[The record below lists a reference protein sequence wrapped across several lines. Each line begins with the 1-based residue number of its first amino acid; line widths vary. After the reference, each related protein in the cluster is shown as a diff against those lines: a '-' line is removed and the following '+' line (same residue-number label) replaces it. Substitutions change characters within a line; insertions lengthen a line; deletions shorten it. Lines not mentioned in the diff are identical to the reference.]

1 MTPDIKEIL
10 DAAKMH
16 PSRAKNI
23 YAFGSRV
30 YGTHADSSDWDIVI
44 VGNNSVDSIEIKH
57 ELFNIHVYTP
67 KKFQEDLDWHMPKNL
82 ECFMAPEW
90 AKIKQ
95 DIDFRF
101 DIDLAKLRHAVSHV
115 SSNSWVKAKKKLTV
129 AGEYQIGVKSLFH
142 AIRIPMFGARIAASG
157 SIGDFGCANYIWERI
172 RQREWDWESLDTE
185 FRTDHNR
192 ALTEFRKLASK

>member
-1 MTPDIKEIL
+1 MKPKIEDIL
-10 DAAKMH
+10 AAAKMH

-23 YAFGSRV
+23 YVFGSRV
-30 YGTHADSSDWDIVI
+30 YGTDSEASDWDIVL
-44 VGNNSVDSIEIKH
+44 VGNSSVDSLEIKH

-82 ECFMAPEW
+82 ECVMAPEW
-90 AKIKQ
+90 AKLKQ

-101 DIDLAKLRHAVSHV
+101 ELQPAKLRHAISHV

-129 AGEYQIGVKSLFH
+129 ADEYAIGVKSLFH
-142 AIRIPMFGARIAASG
+142 AIRIPMFGAQIAASG
-157 SIGDFGCANYIWERI
+157 SIGDFGCANHIWDRI
-172 RQREWDWESLDTE
+172 KEKKWDWKALDAE
-185 FRTDHNR
+185 FRAEHNR